1 MIKQSTF
8 SKCGKHHKDIVLIG
22 KNIGKLCMQCIT
34 DLLAAQENSC
44 PSIQDAVLL
53 PENISNLF
61 IRQLE
66 DQSKKNT
73 EILMKIKIYLAN
85 WKSYI
90 SKEIDK
96 IIDKIDNQIYQI
108 NDTIKGIARTF
119 LKMEETVQF
128 SAAWGNIKSKLFKY
142 SDLSNDIV
150 QSVFLLQQKQQE
162 LYEDVISNT
171 GLYTTNDIIEALE
184 ELNKYA
190 NQNDEEQ
197 QNQQIFEQLLDK
209 SVFQEDLCRA
219 IAFSQ
224 DCSIMISGHV
234 SNKIKIYN
242 FKNEEIKF
250 NQELSEHTNIVQCLH
265 FMKHFNQFVSGSF
278 DKTIRIWS
286 FDNSQSIWYCQEILR
301 EHISAIQ
308 CMIMNE
314 NEDFIIS
321 GSRDNSIKF
330 WSKGQ
335 RWTCIQTLTNH
346 DAWVS
351 NLSLN
356 HSQNQL
362 ISCQAWGDK
371 LLVYQLD
378 SNSKLWILKQTIIT
392 TFGYSLCFIDDGQFV
407 YQPKGIDV
415 LHIYQVEEGTK
426 KYKKAEE
433 LQLNS
438 ISESYDN
445 FNMQFIKENS
455 QLIHKSGKCLYL
467 TRIENNEFILEQQIK
482 FETEYIVGAI
492 TINGRYFVTY
502 DDKNK
507 GFQVRKNIK

>member
-8 SKCGKHHKDIVLIG
+8 SKCGKHHKEIVLIG
-22 KNIGKLCMQCIT
+22 KSIGRLCMYCIT
-34 DLLAAQENSC
+34 DLLAAQEISF
-44 PSIQDAVLL
+44 PSIQDAMVL
-53 PENISNLF
+53 PGNISNLF
-61 IRQLE
+61 IRELD
-66 DQSKKNT
+66 DQSKKNI

-96 IIDKIDNQIYQI
+96 NIVKIDNSIYNI
-108 NDTIKGIARTF
+108 NDTIKGIARSF
-119 LKMEETVQF
+119 QKMEETVSF
-128 SAAWGNIKSKLFKY
+128 LAAWKNIKSNLFKY

-150 QSVFLLQQKQQE
+150 QSVFLLQSKQQE
-162 LYEDVISNT
+162 LYEDIINNT
-171 GLYTTNDIIEALE
+171 GLYTTNDIIETFD

-190 NQNDEEQ
+190 NQNDEAQSNE
-197 QNQQIFEQLLDK
+197 QIFEQFIDK

-219 IAFSQ
+219 IAFNQNS
-224 DCSIMISGHV
+224 SIMISGHL
-234 SNKIKIYN
+234 SNKIRIYD

-265 FMKHFNQFVSGSF
+265 FMKHFNQFISGSF

-286 FDNSQSIWYCQEILR
+286 FDNSQSIWYCSEILR
-301 EHISAIQ
+301 AHISAIQ
-308 CMIMNE
+308 CMIMNDNE
-314 NEDFIIS
+314 NVIIS

-330 WSKGQ
+330 WKKGQ
-335 RWTCIQTLTNH
+335 QWTCIQTLKNH

-371 LLVYQLD
+371 LLVFQLD
-378 SNSKLWILKQTIIT
+378 TNSQLWILKQTIIT
-392 TFGYSLCFIDDGQFV
+392 TFGYSLCFIDDEQFV

-415 LHIYQVEEGTK
+415 LHIYQIEEGTK
-426 KYKKAEE
+426 NYRKRED

-445 FNMQFIKENS
+445 FSMQFIKENS

-467 TRIENNEFILEQQIK
+467 TKIENNQLILEQQIK

-492 TINGRYFVTY
+492 TVNGGYFVTY

-507 GFQVRKNIK
+507 GFQVRKNMK